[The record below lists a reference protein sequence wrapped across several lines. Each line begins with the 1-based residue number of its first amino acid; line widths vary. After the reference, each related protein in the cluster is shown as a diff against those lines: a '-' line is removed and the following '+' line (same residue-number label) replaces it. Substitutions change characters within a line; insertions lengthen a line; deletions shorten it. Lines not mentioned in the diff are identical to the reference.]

1 MATAAFRSTTKRSS
15 IGRAGQDTASSAARR
30 RSRSLSRGPSRFP
43 PSPPEPS
50 ELPTPRGKFV
60 NKARGSG
67 FPEISLDD
75 LADEYF
81 KSKFEDEITPPDRR
95 SSRRMS
101 EISPRMENG
110 EINRQR
116 GRSVSRRGVDGKGF
130 ANGKKEEGFLENSV
144 PRRRQRS
151 LSVARHRCSDSE
163 SYSSTLTDDEARDA
177 CNNNNKTEKIIRA
190 SYSQKMQTEPPTG
203 NGEGTDFYNAM
214 RKELRNA
221 VEEIRTKLEKVSVR
235 NGTTA
240 LANDK
245 DMQSKTSSTVHA
257 IAQIRRK
264 FTTEMEQSE
273 KRKQELLA
281 ELAAEEERGHELTKI
296 VRELLPS
303 PKQAADMEK
312 PSQSRRKS
320 KDRRTRMSQCL
331 TEEAEKYFEDF
342 LSNVEDTDI
351 SSFDGERSD
360 TSSGLG
366 ASGKLSDSRMQQGT
380 GEMHAGMPT
389 AASSLPVVT
398 DGVVLPWLQWE
409 ASSKSPPSFK
419 SKVVVP
425 TSAGKN
431 LFPESQEQSPALG
444 NSNHFTSSRG
454 SWSPECNGNSSVVSK
469 EMRGCQSGEVGSHS
483 TSRFSISSSKGSS
496 FDMDEYLFLQHSED
510 LLFESLRQRQRIDSG
525 GLILCTRSLI

>member
-163 SYSSTLTDDEARDA
+163 
-177 CNNNNKTEKIIRA
+177 
-190 SYSQKMQTEPPTG
+190 
-203 NGEGTDFYNAM
+203 
-214 RKELRNA
+214 
-221 VEEIRTKLEKVSVR
+221 
-235 NGTTA
+235 
-240 LANDK
+240 
-245 DMQSKTSSTVHA
+245 
-257 IAQIRRK
+257 
-264 FTTEMEQSE
+264 SE

>member
-163 SYSSTLTDDEARDA
+163 
-177 CNNNNKTEKIIRA
+177 
-190 SYSQKMQTEPPTG
+190 
-203 NGEGTDFYNAM
+203 
-214 RKELRNA
+214 
-221 VEEIRTKLEKVSVR
+221 VSVR

-312 PSQSRRKS
+312 PSQSRRS

>member
-50 ELPTPRGKFV
+50 EIPTPRGKFV

-81 KSKFEDEITPPDRR
+81 RSKFEDEITPPDRR

-116 GRSVSRRGVDGKGF
+116 GRSVSRRGVDGKAF
-130 ANGKKEEGFLENSV
+130 ANGKKEEGFLENSA

-163 SYSSTLTDDEARDA
+163 V
-177 CNNNNKTEKIIRA
+177 N
-190 SYSQKMQTEPPTG
+190 
-203 NGEGTDFYNAM
+203 
-214 RKELRNA
+214 
-221 VEEIRTKLEKVSVR
+221 VR

-240 LANDK
+240 LAIDE

-303 PKQAADMEK
+303 PKQTADMEK
-312 PSQSRRKS
+312 PSQPRRKS

-366 ASGKLSDSRMQQGT
+366 AGGKLSDSRMQQGT
-380 GEMHAGMPT
+380 GEIHAGMPT

-425 TSAGKN
+425 TSSGKN

-469 EMRGCQSGEVGSHS
+469 DMRGCQSGEVGSHS
-483 TSRFSISSSKGSS
+483 MSRFSISSSKGSS
-496 FDMDEYLFLQHSED
+496 FDMDEYLSLQRSED

-525 GLILCTRSLI
+525 GLILCARSLI

>member
-163 SYSSTLTDDEARDA
+163 
-177 CNNNNKTEKIIRA
+177 
-190 SYSQKMQTEPPTG
+190 
-203 NGEGTDFYNAM
+203 
-214 RKELRNA
+214 
-221 VEEIRTKLEKVSVR
+221 VSVR